1 MSAPSNLALTLDAD
15 LAERLAAAAGTSG
28 LAPADIAL
36 RALRHHLD
44 GVTAYGRV
52 IDDLAQIKT
61 GLADLAGAVGE
72 VLAEPEPGAVDSICR
87 YKPEKA

>member
-1 MSAPSNLALTLDAD
+1 MSAPFSLALTLDTD
-15 LAERLAAAAGTSG
+15 LAERLAVAAKTTG
-28 LAPADIAL
+28 LAPSDIAL

-44 GVTAYGRV
+44 GVTPYGRV

-72 VLAEPEPGAVDSICR
+72 ALAEPEPGAVDAICR
-87 YKPEKA
+87 YKPGTA

>member
-1 MSAPSNLALTLDAD
+1 MPIPSSLLLPLDPD
-15 LAERLAAAAGTSG
+15 LATRLAMAAETSG

-52 IDDLAQIKT
+52 GDDIALIK
-61 GLADLAGAVGE
+61 GALADLASAVGE
-72 VLAEPEPGAVDSICR
+72 ALAEPEPGAVDAICR
-87 YKPEKA
+87 YKPGKA